1 MQKRIDLSHKD
12 NLNDREQSL
21 RVRDE
26 YLKSMQERL
35 QRQEAESMEERSRL
49 QTLVAKL
56 EMQLREQG
64 RQLEQDRWKV
74 VQDENRVKA
83 LQVISLQWSVVFCR
97 LEWNIVYCS
106 QRRWLASVLK
116 TLINVFRLFDAYK
129 SSLNSDTKRH
139 YMANHWAVKT
149 SDSMQMIVTKF

>member
-83 LQVISLQWSVVFCR
+83 LQVISLQYFFRPSV
-97 LEWNIVYCS
+97 I
-106 QRRWLASVLK
+106 
-116 TLINVFRLFDAYK
+116 
-129 SSLNSDTKRH
+129 
-139 YMANHWAVKT
+139 
-149 SDSMQMIVTKF
+149 